1 MEEESVDAQ
10 FVINSL
16 AQQITRL
23 TTEMAVKDALIE
35 SYSAKLQIEV
45 APVADVI
52 EES

>member
-10 FVINSL
+10 LVINSL

-23 TTEMAVKDALIE
+23 TTEMAVKDAIIE
-35 SYSAKLQIEV
+35 SYRAKLQIEV
-45 APVADVI
+45 QPVEDDI